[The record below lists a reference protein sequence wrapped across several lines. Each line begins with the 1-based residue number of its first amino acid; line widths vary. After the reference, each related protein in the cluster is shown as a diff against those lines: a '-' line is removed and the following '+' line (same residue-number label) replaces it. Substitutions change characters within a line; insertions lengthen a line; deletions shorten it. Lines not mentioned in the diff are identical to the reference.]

1 MMKKLFLSALAALAL
16 VACSDD
22 DPSLTSII
30 PSSDGDFS
38 SLYTLPAGYESAAV
52 DSAILTITNVAS
64 GVQSSYNLANLTS
77 LSVEDGLYNLSLLV
91 YTTRSVGSKEGL
103 KQTLRDVQTN
113 VQIAGGSTT
122 LSFNPQAVAEG
133 KGFLFAEICFNAA
146 LAEGIKTDLHSS
158 WFRIVNNSNDTLD
171 ASGLCIVESA
181 FTTVKKQDYT
191 PDIMSSAFAVNAL
204 YRIPTSTPLP
214 VAPGAT
220 LLICDQAY
228 NHQENNASSFDL
240 SKADFEWYDQTEK
253 NLDIDNPEVPNLEQI
268 YKSSQTVWTPSTQ
281 ANRAYALAF
290 IDTDTA
296 TYIRNYTYDYSY
308 EFVFKETV
316 KLMQFSN
323 YMIPNDW
330 IVDLATFSPSTQYE
344 WNVAA
349 QSLDAGYFSMGETG
363 ADKNRLGRSAR
374 RKMDNGKF
382 IDTNDSAN
390 DFELTERGD
399 PYYQFY

>member
-1 MMKKLFLSALAALAL
+1 MKKKLLLSAIAALAL

-22 DPSLTSII
+22 DPAFTSII
-30 PSSDGDFS
+30 PSTEGDFS
-38 SLYTLPAGYESAAV
+38 SLYALPESYEPSAV
-52 DSAILTITNVAS
+52 DSAILTIKNVAS
-64 GVQSSYNLANLTS
+64 GIESSYNLDNLNS
-77 LSVEDGLYNLSLLV
+77 LSVEDGLYNLSLVV
-91 YTTRSVGSKEGL
+91 YTTRSVGGKEGL
-103 KQTLRDVQTN
+103 KQTLRDIQTN

-122 LSFNPQAVAEG
+122 LAFKPQAVAEG

-146 LAEGIKTDLHSS
+146 LAEGIKSDLYSS

-181 FTTVKKQDYT
+181 FLTAKKQDYT
-191 PDIMSSAFAVNAL
+191 PDIMTSAFAVDAI
-204 YRIPTSTPLP
+204 YRIPTTSPLP

-220 LLICDQAY
+220 ILICDQAY
-228 NHQENNASSFDL
+228 NHQENNSESFDL
-240 SKADFEWYDQTEK
+240 SKADFEWFDQTEK
-253 NLDIDNPEVPNLEQI
+253 NYDIDNPEVPNLERI
-268 YKSSQTVWTPSTQ
+268 YSSSLTVWAPSTQ
-281 ANRAYALAF
+281 ANHAYALAF

-296 TYIRNYTYDYSY
+296 TYARNYAYDYSY
-308 EFVFKETV
+308 VFTFKDFTRTMEF
-316 KLMQFSN
+316 SD

-330 IVDLATFSPSTQYE
+330 IVDLATFAPSTQYE

-349 QSLDAGYFSMGETG
+349 PSLDASYISMGETG
-363 ADKNRLGRSAR
+363 ADKKRLGRSAR

-382 IDTNDSAN
+382 VDTNDSAN